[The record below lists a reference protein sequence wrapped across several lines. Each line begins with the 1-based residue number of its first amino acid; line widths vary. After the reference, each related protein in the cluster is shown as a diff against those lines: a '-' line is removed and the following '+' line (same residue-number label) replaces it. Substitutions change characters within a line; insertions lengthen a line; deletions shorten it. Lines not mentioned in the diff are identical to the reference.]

1 MDPRRRPER
10 AWIGATVLLCHLVG
24 LWAWRPDLP
33 ASRGAPARLPTP
45 LTVQLRPPA
54 APPAAARDAV
64 APRPGPQRAAGAAR
78 PRPAAPAAIEV
89 PVAVPAQPDTPSAHV
104 AAPEAAASAAPLDL
118 RLRLPR
124 GSVAERGGLTEPLDS
139 MRRAA
144 LNDPRSNVVTD
155 PTQVL
160 PRAVASSAKGDCL
173 KGEYAGGGMGLLS
186 LPFLAL
192 AVARD
197 ACKPSR

>member
-10 AWIGATVLLCHLVG
+10 AWIGAPVLLCHLVG

-33 ASRGAPARLPTP
+33 APRGVPAQPLTP
-45 LTVQLRPPA
+45 LTVHLRPL
-54 APPAAARDAV
+54 APPPASARDAV
-64 APRPGPQRAAGAAR
+64 ASRPGHPREAGATR

-89 PVAVPAQPDTPSAHV
+89 PVAVPTQPDTPSAHV

-124 GSVAERGGLTEPLDS
+124 GGVAERGGLTEPPGS

-192 AVARD
+192 AAARD
-197 ACKPSR
+197 ACKPPR